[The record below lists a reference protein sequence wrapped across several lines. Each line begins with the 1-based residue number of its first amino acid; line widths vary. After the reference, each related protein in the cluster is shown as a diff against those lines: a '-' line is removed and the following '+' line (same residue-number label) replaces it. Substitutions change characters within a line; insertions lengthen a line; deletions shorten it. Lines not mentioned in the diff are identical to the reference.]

1 MTGGKNIMLEPKVSS
16 RLEFLENIEQYER
29 YTSETIRRYPEFKS
43 FVDSELEINGPN
55 YIVACWILG
64 AADKMTAQAL
74 VAFNVQIMK
83 VKRTTLI
90 RQLTGN
96 TCNQIFLRSLSK
108 LWLNEMT
115 VSLLYNLLDCCQNKR
130 KATVLSHTCLILP
143 TLIDAL
149 ATLPSYLVHTSI
161 VQNIASEM
169 YFAGEVQM
177 ALSGKVINAS
187 KEYQDQIS
195 KIYRTANDTIDLE
208 EGLFR
213 LFKRQNIS
221 IDFPSPPIPGNRW
234 LIPIRSHRELYEEGM
249 EMDHCVKNYTQ
260 KVIDNESY
268 FFKWVEKERA
278 TIQLI
283 IDKHKCWYIEDVRGY
298 NNEELNVEQTLVISE
313 EVASQFENE
322 NVPYILKP

>member
-1 MTGGKNIMLEPKVSS
+1 MG
-16 RLEFLENIEQYER
+16 
-29 YTSETIRRYPEFKS
+29 
-43 FVDSELEINGPN
+43 
-55 YIVACWILG
+55 
-64 AADKMTAQAL
+64 
-74 VAFNVQIMK
+74 
-83 VKRTTLI
+83 
-90 RQLTGN
+90 LT
-96 TCNQIFLRSLSK
+96 R
-108 LWLNEMT
+108 
-115 VSLLYNLLDCCQNKR
+115 
-130 KATVLSHTCLILP
+130 
-143 TLIDAL
+143 
-149 ATLPSYLVHTSI
+149 
-161 VQNIASEM
+161 
-169 YFAGEVQM
+169 
-177 ALSGKVINAS
+177 
-187 KEYQDQIS
+187 